1 MVTMGEEH
9 ESSGAT
15 ATSQQGPK
23 PFFHIPLTSKD
34 NSAPSA
40 WRLTGR
46 YQTAPSCME
55 STTVIHIPANALAEG
70 PKPD

>member
-23 PFFHIPLTSKD
+23 PFCHIPLTSKD

-40 WRLTGR
+40 WR